1 MAEMLREEFNR
12 KSSGDEAGS
21 ESGEMEMDYDSEEGE
36 LESMMMESGEEES
49 AEEEDGSPKVVE
61 LG

>member
-36 LESMMMESGEEES
+36 LEMMMESGEEES
-49 AEEEDGSPKVVE
+49 AEEDGSPKVVE